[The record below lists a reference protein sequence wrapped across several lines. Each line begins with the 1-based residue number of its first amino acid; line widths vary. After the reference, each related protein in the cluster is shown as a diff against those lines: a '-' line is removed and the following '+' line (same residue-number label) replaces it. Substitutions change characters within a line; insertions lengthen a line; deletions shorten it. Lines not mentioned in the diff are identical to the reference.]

1 VATALREILGREPG
15 STPMCQPTPR
25 RFPDLDVELERHNDP
40 EPEPEPE
47 PECEPQPEPD
57 PSLKQPAQRRR
68 RRRGRRGRRG
78 GKEDWTMKLAEPCLM
93 EVEEP
98 DVCTPERR
106 FDEKERRERPP
117 RRYDKTAKVARAQP
131 SIGLV

>member
-1 VATALREILGREPG
+1 MFDVRCVVGGALVGLYGGVRI
-15 STPMCQPTPR
+15 
-25 RFPDLDVELERHNDP
+25 
-40 EPEPEPE
+40 
-47 PECEPQPEPD
+47 
-57 PSLKQPAQRRR
+57 
-68 RRRGRRGRRG
+68 GRRG

-98 DVCTPERR
+98 DACFSPERR